1 VTPAPVVAAQLT
13 RRLTV
18 LGATSTLVGLGLTA
32 APSARAFGLQ
42 TAAWG
47 VVDLAIAGVGAAR
60 SSTPPTARRLRT
72 VLLVNAALDVG
83 YLAVGTQLAVRRPGF
98 GGRLGPAAA
107 RGHGTAVVVQG
118 LALLVLDL
126 AHARRISPA
135 APAAGEPRR

>member
-1 VTPAPVVAAQLT
+1 
-13 RRLTV
+13 V

-47 VVDLAIAGVGAAR
+47 VVDL
-60 SSTPPTARRLRT
+60 
-72 VLLVNAALDVG
+72 
-83 YLAVGTQLAVRRPGF
+83 GTQLAVRRPGF

>member
-107 RGHGTAVVVQG
+107 RRHGTAVVQG